1 MGYQP
6 GLSVEM
12 GLGRGGKSKP
22 LELSPGIPAHLPA
35 ALQKDKYVSVVREM
49 ENLGARVVF
58 PLEDVPDPDDLKYE
72 GEALHSIAC
81 L

>member
-1 MGYQP
+1 
-6 GLSVEM
+6 M
-12 GLGRGGKSKP
+12 GLGGGGKSKP
-22 LELSPGIPAHLPA
+22 PKLSPGIPAYLPA
-35 ALQKDKYVSVVREM
+35 ALQKDKYASVVREM
-49 ENLGARVVF
+49 ETLGARVVF

>member
-1 MGYQP
+1 MGYRP
-6 GLSVEM
+6 GLKVEM
-12 GLGRGGKSKP
+12 GLGGGCKSKP
-22 LELSPGIPAHLPA
+22 PEISPVLPARLPA
-35 ALQKDKYVSVVREM
+35 ALQKDKYASVVREM
-49 ENLGARVVF
+49 ETLGARVVF